1 MDDPLPKTKVLTMY
15 SYDEQ
20 APNCSTG
27 PCTTL
32 VEDLRAMWRQMLRIR
47 VVQDRIAKVYH
58 EDEMRTP
65 VHLCVGQEAS
75 AVGVC
80 HALRRGDLVFSNHRG
95 HGHYLAKGGDLNAM
109 MAELFCRETGCSKGR
124 GGSMHLIDLEAGLPG
139 SSSIVAGG
147 VPLATGAALA
157 LKMQKRDDISVVFFG
172 DAAAEE
178 GAFYESMNIAA
189 LWNLPVLFV
198 CENNFFAVCSPLS
211 QRASNEIYCRAQ
223 SFGMSASAL
232 DGTDVEEVYA
242 AAAQSAERVRSG
254 SGPAFLE
261 VRAYRWKGHCGGE
274 EDTDAAEGASDSL
287 ASWKAEC
294 PVEKAAERLIAAGVL
309 DAAEVASVRAAI
321 EAEVDAAFALARSGP
336 LPDGS
341 TVLRDV
347 YAE

>member
-1 MDDPLPKTKVLTMY
+1 MY
-15 SYDEQ
+15 RYDEQ
-20 APNCSTG
+20 APSCSTE
-27 PCTTL
+27 PCTTA
-32 VEDLRAMWRQMLRIR
+32 VEDLRTMWRQMLRIR
-47 VVQDRIAKVYH
+47 TVQDRIAEIYY

-65 VHLCVGQEAS
+65 VHLCVGQEAA

-109 MAELFCRETGCSKGR
+109 MAELFCRESGCSKGR

-157 LKMQKRDDISVVFFG
+157 LKMQERDDIAVVFFG

-178 GAFYESMNIAA
+178 GAFYESLNIAV
-189 LWNLPVLFV
+189 LWNLPVVFV
-198 CENNFFAVCSPLS
+198 CENNFFAVWSPIHH
-211 QRASNEIYCRAQ
+211 RASNEVYRRAEC
-223 SFGMSASAL
+223 FGMPACAL

-242 AAAQSAERVRSG
+242 AATHAVEHVRG
-254 SGPAFLE
+254 GAGPAFLE
-261 VRAYRWKGHCGGE
+261 LRAYRWKGHCGGA
-274 EDTDAAEGASDSL
+274 EDADAAGRAANDLE
-287 ASWKAEC
+287 SWKAEC
-294 PVEKAAERLIAAGVL
+294 PVDKTAARLARAGVL
-309 DAAEVASVRAAI
+309 DAAEAAAVRAAI
-321 EAEVDAAFALARSGP
+321 DAEVDAAFALARSGP

-341 TVLRDV
+341 TVLDHV

>member
-1 MDDPLPKTKVLTMY
+1 MLHVYT
-15 SYDEQ
+15 YDEQ
-20 APNCSTG
+20 AQTCSPEPRATA
-27 PCTTL
+27 
-32 VEDLRAMWRQMLRIR
+32 VEDLRAMWQQMLRIR
-47 VVQDRIAKVYH
+47 TVQDRIAQIYH
-58 EDEMRTP
+58 EDDMRTP
-65 VHLCVGQEAS
+65 VHLCVGQEAA

-80 HALRRGDLVFSNHRG
+80 HALRRSDVVFSNHRG
-95 HGHYLAKGGDLNAM
+95 HGHFLAKGGDLNAM

-124 GGSMHLIDLEAGLPG
+124 GGSMHLIDLDAGLPG

-157 LKMQKRDDISVVFFG
+157 LKMQRRDDIAVVFFG

-178 GAFYESMNIAA
+178 GAVYESMNIAA

-198 CENNFFAVCSPLS
+198 CENNFFAVWSPLEH
-211 QRASNEIYCRAQ
+211 RASNEVYRRAE
-223 SFGMSASAL
+223 SFGIPARAL

-242 AAAQSAERVRSG
+242 AATQAAEHVRGG

-261 VRAYRWKGHCGGE
+261 LRAYRWKGHCGGA
-274 EDTDAAEGASDSL
+274 EDAGAAERSGSDL
-287 ASWKAEC
+287 RSWKAQC
-294 PVEKAAERLIAAGVL
+294 PVEKAAARLASAGVL
-309 DAAEVASVRAAI
+309 DAAEAALVREAI
-321 EAEVDAAFALARSGP
+321 DAEVDAAFALARSGP

>member
-1 MDDPLPKTKVLTMY
+1 
-15 SYDEQ
+15 
-20 APNCSTG
+20 
-27 PCTTL
+27 
-32 VEDLRAMWRQMLRIR
+32 MWRQMLRIR
-47 VVQDRIAKVYH
+47 TVQDRIAEIYH

-65 VHLCVGQEAS
+65 VHLCVGQEAA

-109 MAELFCRETGCSKGR
+109 MAELFCRESGCSKGR

-147 VPLATGAALA
+147 VPLASGAALA

-178 GAFYESMNIAA
+178 GAFYESLNIAV

-198 CENNFFAVCSPLS
+198 CENNFFAVWSSLEH
-211 QRASNEIYCRAQ
+211 RAASEVCRRAE
-223 SFGMSASAL
+223 SFGMPARAL
-232 DGTDVEEVYA
+232 DGTDVEEVFA
-242 AAAQSAERVRSG
+242 AATQAAARVRAG
-254 SGPAFLE
+254 CGPAFLE
-261 VRAYRWKGHCGGE
+261 LRAYRWKGHCGGA
-274 EDTDAAEGASDSL
+274 EDADAAGRAAADL

-294 PVEKAAERLIAAGVL
+294 PVEKAAARLAAAGVL
-309 DAAEVASVRAAI
+309 DAAEVALVRAAI
-321 EAEVDAAFALARSGP
+321 DAEVDAAFALARSAP